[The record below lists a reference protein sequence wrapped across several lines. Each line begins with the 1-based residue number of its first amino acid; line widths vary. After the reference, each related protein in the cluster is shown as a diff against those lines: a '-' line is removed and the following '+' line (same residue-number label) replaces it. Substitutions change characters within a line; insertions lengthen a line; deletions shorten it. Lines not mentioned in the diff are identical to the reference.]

1 MKKARSEQTMNNRK
15 VIALKNRNEVKEQ
28 LTEAIRNLRDASARV
43 DLCAHILVEQKA
55 PFAEHKF
62 LNIVKKEIS
71 QLEKELSVF
80 LGKGSIDFF
89 DVDSEEF
96 ASLRILRNIRKTV
109 AGMSGEKASECPI
122 GGCVLKFSGACRLG
136 IVPKECPLKGKRAV

>member
-1 MKKARSEQTMNNRK
+1 MKKARSEKTMNNRK
-15 VIALKNRNEVKEQ
+15 VNALKNRNEVKEQ

-43 DLCAHILVEQKA
+43 DEV
-55 PFAEHKF
+55 
-62 LNIVKKEIS
+62 
-71 QLEKELSVF
+71 
-80 LGKGSIDFF
+80 
-89 DVDSEEF
+89 F

-136 IVPKECPLKGKRAV
+136 IVPKECPLKRKRAV